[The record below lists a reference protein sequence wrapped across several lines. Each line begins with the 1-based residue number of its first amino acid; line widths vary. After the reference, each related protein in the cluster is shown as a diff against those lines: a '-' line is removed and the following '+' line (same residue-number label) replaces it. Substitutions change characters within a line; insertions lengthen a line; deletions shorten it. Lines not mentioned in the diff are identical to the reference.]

1 MPGCFIDHIT
11 VTTPTLAAGAAL
23 VREALGVAPQVG
35 GEHPRMGTH
44 NLLLKLGDSLFLEVI
59 SPNPNA
65 PAPTR
70 PRWFALDTLEP
81 DSPPTLST
89 WVVRTDNIHACAAA
103 CSEALGV
110 VEPMSRGT
118 LNWNITIPA
127 DGTLPLNGIAPAL
140 IEWQMDTHP
149 EMHPAAKLQDHGLSL
164 VRLELF
170 HPEPAR
176 VSRLL
181 QSIGLEGPFSVSPA
195 SDGRTARLV
204 AHINTPQG
212 IRVL

>member
-11 VTTPTLAAGAAL
+11 ITAPTLEAGAAL
-23 VREALGVAPQVG
+23 VREALGVAPQAG

-59 SPNPNA
+59 SANPSA
-65 PAPTR
+65 PAPKR
-70 PRWFALDTLEP
+70 SRWFALDTLEP

-103 CSEALGV
+103 CSEDLGV

-118 LNWNITIPA
+118 LNWHITIPA

-140 IEWQMDTHP
+140 IEWQT
-149 EMHPAAKLQDHGLSL
+149 ETHPAAKLQDHGLSL
-164 VRLELF
+164 ARLELF

-181 QSIGLEGPFSVSPA
+181 QSIGLKGPISVSPA
-195 SDGRTARLV
+195 SDGRTARLI

-212 IRVL
+212 IRML

>member
-1 MPGCFIDHIT
+1 
-11 VTTPTLAAGAAL
+11 
-23 VREALGVAPQVG
+23 
-35 GEHPRMGTH
+35 MGTH
-44 NLLLKLGDSLFLEVI
+44 NLLLRLGDSLFLEVI
-59 SPNPNA
+59 SPNPNTL
-65 PAPTR
+65 APTR

-118 LNWNITIPA
+118 LNWHITIPA

-140 IEWQMDTHP
+140 IDWQT

-176 VSRLL
+176 ISRLL